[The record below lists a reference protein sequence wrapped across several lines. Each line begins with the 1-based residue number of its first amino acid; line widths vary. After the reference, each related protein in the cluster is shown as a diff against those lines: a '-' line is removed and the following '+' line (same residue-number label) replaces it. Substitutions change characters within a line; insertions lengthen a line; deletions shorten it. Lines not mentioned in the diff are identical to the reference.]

1 MFEKIAEYIK
11 CRISIT
17 LVYMTMWKLNLLQNV
32 SLKRQRMNQK
42 TKRKEE
48 LCASAN

>member
-1 MFEKIAEYIK
+1 VFEKIAEYIK
-11 CRISIT
+11 CRISNT
-17 LVYMTMWKLNLLQNV
+17 VVYMTKWKLNLLQNV
-32 SLKRQRMNQK
+32 SIKRQKMNQK